1 MIEDKVKSFFTSDNP
16 AIKQYLAQH
25 LNYFD
30 DFTVMSEQKIFY
42 GLKVDKVILDKNKK
56 FLSLIECKGDVGTT
70 EYVRGIG
77 QILQY
82 RTQAKKELRNR
93 MAENFSIVLAF
104 PNKLNTKQNPVE
116 IEKLEYPNDAHLFII
131 NSQNNSYKA
140 INLAI
145 TKIGSKTKYF
155 GEKLVSISPYYFRD
169 NTFAEYFI
177 GLHTMYY
184 RGFYQKKVSRNIDD
198 VLKVCGSHNPGNGRN
213 VGITLSSLGFID
225 TNNRLTPDGHKF
237 LELSY
242 PKFVEKLT
250 YDYAFPY
257 INSVFSI
264 INDNNDI
271 KNKDHQRLLINKL
284 WNLSDEQQ
292 IEFLTESDGKDKT
305 KYIGSWNY
313 VLKRSLKCLDF
324 DPRKT
329 NFKVKYNPT
338 IGLPSIASKLKE
350 TEIPN
355 EIKVFLSKLDNPS
368 EFFQ

>member
-1 MIEDKVKSFFTSDNP
+1 MIEDEVKAFFTPDNP

-30 DFTVMSEQKIFY
+30 DFSVMSEQKIFY
-42 GLKVDKVILDKNKK
+42 GLKVDKVILDKNQK

-93 MAENFSIVLAF
+93 MAEKFSIVLAF
-104 PNKLNTKQNPVE
+104 PNELNTKQNPVE

-177 GLHTMYY
+177 GLHTMHY
-184 RGFYQKKVSRNIDD
+184 RSFYQKKVSRNIDD

-225 TNNRLTPDGHKF
+225 ANNRLTPDGYKF
-237 LELSY
+237 LDLSY

-264 INDNNDI
+264 INDNDVI
-271 KNKDHQRLLINKL
+271 KSKDHQRLLINSL
-284 WNLSDEQQ
+284 WNLSAEQQ
-292 IEFLTESDGKDKT
+292 IEFLTESDSKDKT
-305 KYIGSWNY
+305 RYIGSWNY
-313 VLKRSLKCLDF
+313 ILKRSLKCLDF
-324 DPRKT
+324 DSRKT
-329 NFKVKYNPT
+329 NFKIKYNPT

-350 TEIPN
+350 IELPN

>member
-1 MIEDKVKSFFTSDNP
+1 MIEDEVKAFFTPDNP

-30 DFTVMSEQKIFY
+30 DFSVMSEQKIFY
-42 GLKVDKVILDKNKK
+42 GLKVDKVILDKNQK

-93 MAENFSIVLAF
+93 MAEKFSIVLAF
-104 PNKLNTKQNPVE
+104 PNELNTKQNPVE

-177 GLHTMYY
+177 GLHTMHY
-184 RGFYQKKVSRNIDD
+184 RSFYQKKVSRNIDD
-198 VLKVCGSHNPGNGRN
+198 VLK
-213 VGITLSSLGFID
+213 
-225 TNNRLTPDGHKF
+225 
-237 LELSY
+237 
-242 PKFVEKLT
+242 
-250 YDYAFPY
+250 
-257 INSVFSI
+257 SI
-264 INDNNDI
+264 
-271 KNKDHQRLLINKL
+271 
-284 WNLSDEQQ
+284 
-292 IEFLTESDGKDKT
+292 
-305 KYIGSWNY
+305 
-313 VLKRSLKCLDF
+313 
-324 DPRKT
+324 
-329 NFKVKYNPT
+329 
-338 IGLPSIASKLKE
+338 KE
-350 TEIPN
+350 AVT
-355 EIKVFLSKLDNPS
+355 D
-368 EFFQ
+368 